1 MEGEETEYQ
10 AILSFW
16 AVRRAHDG
24 PGPAWDGDGDLGGAP
39 QLLGWSCLLEQ
50 VQLSVVR
57 TSDQRGR
64 VYREEQPEHLLQP
77 TAGTYQH
84 LPWVMIYE
92 VMGAL
97 TQVPVTKAA
106 DSARHWPLNR
116 LVKASRHHWPSVVV
130 WAAGGGL
137 GGLVLGRGRGVRCGL
152 WKSEIPSQKFLH
164 SRNRT

>member
-1 MEGEETEYQ
+1 VDGEETEYQ

-64 VYREEQPEHLLQP
+64 VYREEQQEQPEHLQQS

-84 LPWVMIYE
+84 LPWAMDDE

-97 TQVPVTKAA
+97 TQVPVSSQGCGIVTG
-106 DSARHWPLNR
+106 R
-116 LVKASRHHWPSVVV
+116 LM
-130 WAAGGGL
+130 
-137 GGLVLGRGRGVRCGL
+137 
-152 WKSEIPSQKFLH
+152 
-164 SRNRT
+164 